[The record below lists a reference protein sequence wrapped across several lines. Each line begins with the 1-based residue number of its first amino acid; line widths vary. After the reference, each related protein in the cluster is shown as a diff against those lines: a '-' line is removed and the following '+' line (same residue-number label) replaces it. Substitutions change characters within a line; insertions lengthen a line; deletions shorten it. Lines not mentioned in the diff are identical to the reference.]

1 MIHSLISGPW
11 RLEGYF
17 SSRKPNSGTRKGIT
31 YAQLEIYLFASP
43 HWNTAYSYRHGTGKS
58 KKGVY
63 RHVVLFGFND
73 DISDEQIK
81 EIEDAFTKLP
91 SQIDT
96 IIDFEFGTN
105 VSPENIN
112 DGLTH
117 CFFVTFK
124 NKAGLEVYLPH
135 PAHTKFVELVK
146 GKLAKVVV
154 VDYVSK

>member
-1 MIHSLISGPW
+1 MHSLKYIC
-11 RLEGYF
+11 LLLLT
-17 SSRKPNSGTRKGIT
+17 GTLLTPIAT
-31 YAQLEIYLFASP
+31 AQAK
-43 HWNTAYSYRHGTGKS
+43 A

-73 DISDEQIK
+73 DISDEHIK

-154 VDYVSK
+154 VDYVSQ

>member
-1 MIHSLISGPW
+1 MRSLNYIC
-11 RLEGYF
+11 LLLLT
-17 SSRKPNSGTRKGIT
+17 GTLLTPIAT
-31 YAQLEIYLFASP
+31 AQAK
-43 HWNTAYSYRHGTGKS
+43 AKA

-63 RHVVLFGFND
+63 RHVVLFGFNE

-81 EIEDAFTKLP
+81 EVEDAFGKLP
-91 SQIDT
+91 SQINT

-135 PAHTKFVELVK
+135 PAHKKFVELVK

-154 VDYVSK
+154 VDYISK

>member
-1 MIHSLISGPW
+1 MLSLKYMF
-11 RLEGYF
+11 LLLL
-17 SSRKPNSGTRKGIT
+17 TVTLIT
-31 YAQLEIYLFASP
+31 PVATAQTKA
-43 HWNTAYSYRHGTGKS
+43 

-63 RHVVLFGFND
+63 RHVVLFGFNENV
-73 DISDEQIK
+73 SKQQIK
-81 EIEDAFTKLP
+81 EIEDAFVKLP
-91 SQIDT
+91 KQIDT

-124 NKAGLEVYLPH
+124 DKAGLEVYLPH
-135 PAHTKFVELVK
+135 PAHKKFVELVQ

>member
-1 MIHSLISGPW
+1 MHNL
-11 RLEGYF
+11 
-17 SSRKPNSGTRKGIT
+17 K
-31 YAQLEIYLFASP
+31 YLFLFLFTVTLITPVA
-43 HWNTAYSYRHGTGKS
+43 TAQTKAKR
-58 KKGVY
+58 GVY
-63 RHVVLFGFND
+63 RHVVLFGFNENV
-73 DISDEQIK
+73 SEQQIK

-91 SQIDT
+91 KQINT

-105 VSPENIN
+105 VSPENLN

-124 NKAGLEVYLPH
+124 DKAGLEVYLPH
-135 PAHTKFVELVK
+135 PAHKKFVELVQ

>member
-1 MIHSLISGPW
+1 MRH
-11 RLEGYF
+11 F
-17 SSRKPNSGTRKGIT
+17 STI
-31 YAQLEIYLFASP
+31 LLLLFAVMLVTP
-43 HWNTAYSYRHGTGKS
+43 QAHALAKA

-63 RHVVLFGFND
+63 RHVVLFAFNED
-73 DISDEQIK
+73 VTKEQIK
-81 EIEDAFTKLP
+81 EVEVAFGNLP
-91 SQIDT
+91 KKIDT

-135 PAHTKFVELVK
+135 PAHEKFVALVK
-146 GKLAKVVV
+146 DKLAKVVV
-154 VDYVSK
+154 VDYIAK

>member
-1 MIHSLISGPW
+1 MHHL
-11 RLEGYF
+11 
-17 SSRKPNSGTRKGIT
+17 K
-31 YAQLEIYLFASP
+31 YLFLFLFTVTLITPVA
-43 HWNTAYSYRHGTGKS
+43 TAQTKAKR
-58 KKGVY
+58 GVY
-63 RHVVLFGFND
+63 RHVVLFGFNENV
-73 DISDEQIK
+73 SEQQIK

-91 SQIDT
+91 KQINT

-105 VSPENIN
+105 VSPENLN

-124 NKAGLEVYLPH
+124 DKAGLEVYLPH
-135 PAHTKFVELVK
+135 PAHKKFVELVQ

>member
-1 MIHSLISGPW
+1 MHHFKTTFLLLLAAALLFPAA
-11 RLEGYF
+11 
-17 SSRKPNSGTRKGIT
+17 T
-31 YAQLEIYLFASP
+31 AQAK
-43 HWNTAYSYRHGTGKS
+43 AR
-58 KKGVY
+58 KGVY
-63 RHVVLFGFND
+63 RHVVLFAFNED
-73 DISDEQIK
+73 VSPQQIK
-81 EIEDAFTKLP
+81 EIEVAFGKLP
-91 SQIDT
+91 KQIDT

-105 VSPENIN
+105 VSPENLN

-135 PAHTKFVELVK
+135 PAHKEFVELVQ

>member
-1 MIHSLISGPW
+1 MHNL
-11 RLEGYF
+11 
-17 SSRKPNSGTRKGIT
+17 K
-31 YAQLEIYLFASP
+31 YLFLFLFTVTLITPVA
-43 HWNTAYSYRHGTGKS
+43 TAQTKA

-63 RHVVLFGFND
+63 RHVVLFGFNENV
-73 DISDEQIK
+73 SQQQIK

-91 SQIDT
+91 KQINT

-135 PAHTKFVELVK
+135 PAHKKFVELVQ

>member
-1 MIHSLISGPW
+1 MLSLKYMF
-11 RLEGYF
+11 LLLL
-17 SSRKPNSGTRKGIT
+17 TVTLIT
-31 YAQLEIYLFASP
+31 PVATAQTKA
-43 HWNTAYSYRHGTGKS
+43 

-63 RHVVLFGFND
+63 RHVVLFGFNENV
-73 DISDEQIK
+73 SKQQIK
-81 EIEDAFTKLP
+81 EIEDAFVNLP
-91 SQIDT
+91 KQIDT

-124 NKAGLEVYLPH
+124 DKAGLEVYLPH
-135 PAHTKFVELVK
+135 PAHKKFVELVQ

>member
-1 MIHSLISGPW
+1 MFLVSKFRCGVWYWRRISGSWSIVP
-11 RLEGYF
+11 
-17 SSRKPNSGTRKGIT
+17 
-31 YAQLEIYLFASP
+31 
-43 HWNTAYSYRHGTGKS
+43 TA
-58 KKGVY
+58 
-63 RHVVLFGFND
+63 FND

-81 EIEDAFTKLP
+81 EVEDAFGKLP
-91 SQIDT
+91 GQIDT

-135 PAHTKFVELVK
+135 PAHKKFVELVK

-154 VDYVSK
+154 VDYISK

>member
-1 MIHSLISGPW
+1 MRH
-11 RLEGYF
+11 F
-17 SSRKPNSGTRKGIT
+17 STI
-31 YAQLEIYLFASP
+31 LLLLFAVMLVTP
-43 HWNTAYSYRHGTGKS
+43 QAHAPAKA
-58 KKGVY
+58 KEGVY
-63 RHVVLFGFND
+63 RHVVLFAFNED
-73 DISDEQIK
+73 VTKEQIK
-81 EIEDAFTKLP
+81 EVEVAFGNLP
-91 SQIDT
+91 KEIDT

-135 PAHTKFVELVK
+135 PAHEKFVALVK

-154 VDYVSK
+154 VDYIAK

>member
-1 MIHSLISGPW
+1 MRH
-11 RLEGYF
+11 F
-17 SSRKPNSGTRKGIT
+17 STI
-31 YAQLEIYLFASP
+31 LLLLFAVMLVTP
-43 HWNTAYSYRHGTGKS
+43 QAHALAKA

-63 RHVVLFGFND
+63 RHVVLFAFNED
-73 DISDEQIK
+73 VTKEQIK
-81 EIEDAFTKLP
+81 EVEVAFGNLP
-91 SQIDT
+91 KKIDT

-124 NKAGLEVYLPH
+124 DKAGLEVYLPH
-135 PAHTKFVELVK
+135 PAHEKFVALVK

-154 VDYVSK
+154 VDYIAK